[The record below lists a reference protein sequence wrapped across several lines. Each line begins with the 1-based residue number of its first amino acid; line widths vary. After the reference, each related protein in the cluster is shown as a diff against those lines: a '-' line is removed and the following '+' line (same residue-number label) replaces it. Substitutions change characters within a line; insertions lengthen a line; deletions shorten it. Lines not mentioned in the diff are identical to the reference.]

1 MRDPDSK
8 AQGGWARER
17 ALQVKVPD
25 ELLHL
30 SAVPRSHMAE
40 EKAIPEMSSD
50 IHTCAL
56 DCMCVCVE
64 GKHPHK

>member
-1 MRDPDSK
+1 MLASQPSPVCEPQVPVRDPDSK

-17 ALQVKVPD
+17 ARQVKVPD

-40 EKAIPEMSSD
+40 EKADS
-50 IHTCAL
+50 
-56 DCMCVCVE
+56 
-64 GKHPHK
+64 